1 MNKTRN
7 LGEPEVIKN
16 NQILEPKKD
25 ERNENCNS
33 TCSRVDQGQN
43 KRPGEQ
49 KFWNNPIG
57 VNRGEKN
64 KKEQSPWDL

>member
-49 KFWNNPIG
+49 KF
-57 VNRGEKN
+57 
-64 KKEQSPWDL
+64 